1 MAQAK
6 VDCEE
11 LLVVIVQDK
20 RAADEQERLVK
31 ADAEKIGE
39 EAKEANAIAAECEH
53 GLALALPALEA
64 ASAALNVLTK
74 KTCPR

>member
-1 MAQAK
+1 MQVRCPSLPRKRVSVAQAK

-31 ADAEKIGE
+31 ADAEKIE
-39 EAKEANAIAAECEH
+39 EAKEAAPSRSVNV
-53 GLALALPALEA
+53 G
-64 ASAALNVLTK
+64 SAG
-74 KTCPR
+74 